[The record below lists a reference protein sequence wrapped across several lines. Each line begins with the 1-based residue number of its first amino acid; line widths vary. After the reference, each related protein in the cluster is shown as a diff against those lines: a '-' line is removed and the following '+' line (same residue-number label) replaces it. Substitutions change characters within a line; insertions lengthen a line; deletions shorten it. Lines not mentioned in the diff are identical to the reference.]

1 MAAAVAI
8 SIAGMAIHTVREFGT
23 DGLFQPASGFL
34 PIAAIQTGLLM
45 WWLRS
50 AASRPTAA
58 KWLFVT
64 GVFQLIGGAI
74 ISVLPLPILPFVPAQ
89 TMDHY
94 VSHLIF
100 GIAQI
105 PLLWV
110 AWRGLAAAPSP
121 RYP

>member
-8 SIAGMAIHTVREFGT
+8 SIAGMAIHTVREFGFE
-23 DGLFQPASGFL
+23 GLLAPASGFL
-34 PIAAIQTGLLM
+34 PIVAVQLGVLV
-45 WWLRS
+45 WWWRS
-50 AASRPTAA
+50 AGSRRAA
-58 KWLFVT
+58 TKWLFAI
-64 GVFQLIGGAI
+64 GAFQLVGGAV

-89 TMDHY
+89 TADHY

-105 PLLWV
+105 PLIWV
-110 AWRGLAAAPSP
+110 AWRGLAARPAP